1 MAGRGRGRGRGRGSS
16 FAADALGLGRGGES
30 LPPPTAQPPPLFP
43 PLEFSP
49 APLPTNEGDNYMYL
63 LKQEFRGYLRESPYY
78 IKPLNKKKDIE
89 RYSDKYQVG
98 SGDNGIEWQPDW
110 KRFPKELKMVSR
122 KARPPKSKSSA
133 KPSLSTARVS
143 KIANEEVIKK
153 LDELEK
159 KEDGTKSGEEDEEEE
174 EGQGEEDEEEYYDE
188 EEQEEGTDYI
198 SNYFDPGED
207 YIDEDDGLDD
217 GPTY

>member
-16 FAADALGLGRGGES
+16 FAADALGLGRGGEA

-49 APLPTNEGDNYMYL
+49 APLPKNEEDNYMYL
-63 LKQEFRGYLRESPYY
+63 LKQEFRGHMRDSPYC
-78 IKPLNKKKDIE
+78 IKPHNKKKDIE

-98 SGDNGIEWQPDW
+98 SGDNGIGWHPDW
-110 KRFPKELKMVSR
+110 KRFPKELRIVSR
-122 KARPPKSKSSA
+122 KARPPKSAGSV

-143 KIANEEVIKK
+143 KKINEEVIKK

-159 KEDGTKSGEEDEEEE
+159 KEDGTKSGEEEEEEE
-174 EGQGEEDEEEYYDE
+174 EGQEEEDAEEYYDE

-207 YIDEDDGLDD
+207 YIDEDDGGDD